1 MNQSIERFNS
11 VGKGIDKLE
20 AITDIQAE
28 AIRMMYYCKG
38 DDAICKTL
46 EITQGTL
53 DNWRRTQ
60 AFLSAH
66 SVMVRAQ
73 AAYDSG
79 PIIEALREA
88 ALSGNIKAIDTW
100 LKLAELLMSKS
111 QLQIESK
118 SLVMHG
124 DVSQL
129 KNVHPDDYVREC
141 AGNVYRMGMDLDIAI
156 EHFREVY
163 DELSVI
169 ELEAE

>member
-1 MNQSIERFNS
+1 MNQSIERFNAI
-11 VGKGIDKLE
+11 GKGVDKLE
-20 AITDIQAE
+20 AVTDIQAE
-28 AIRMMYYCKG
+28 AIRMMYYCKS

-111 QLQIESK
+111 HLQVESK

-124 DVSQL
+124 EVS

-141 AGNVYRMGMDLDIAI
+141 AGNAYRMGMDLDIAI

-163 DELSVI
+163 S

>member
-28 AIRMMYYCKG
+28 AIRMMYYCKS

-88 ALSGNIKAIDTW
+88 ALSGNVAAQKTF
-100 LKLAELLMSKS
+100 LQFAELLTSKS
-111 QLQIESK
+111 QLEIQSK

-141 AGNVYRMGMDLDIAI
+141 AGNAHRMGMDLDIAI

>member
-1 MNQSIERFNS
+1 MNQSIERFNAI
-11 VGKGIDKLE
+11 GKGVDKLE
-20 AITDIQAE
+20 AVTDIQAE
-28 AIRMMYYCKG
+28 AIRMMYYCKS

-111 QLQIESK
+111 HLQVESK

-124 DVSQL
+124 EVS

-141 AGNVYRMGMDLDIAI
+141 AGNAYRMGMDLDIAI

-163 DELSVI
+163 A
-169 ELEAE
+169 ELECE